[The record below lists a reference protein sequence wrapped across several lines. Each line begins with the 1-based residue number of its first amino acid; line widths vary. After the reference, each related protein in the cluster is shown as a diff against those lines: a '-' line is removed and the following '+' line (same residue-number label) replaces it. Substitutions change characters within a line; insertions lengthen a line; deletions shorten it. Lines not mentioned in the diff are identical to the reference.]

1 MTVISVLIN
10 TLITGSQC
18 ILEIPTLSPVTAVN
32 VLNLDNKQ
40 FYEDLPTYLIFGM
53 ESGSFGLVSLYRES
67 PNNANASSQLASS
80 SAAVVLAQAAAKSE
94 FMSSKELFSLIQST
108 YGSIDTSSGS
118 ATGSSNDLKYKL
130 MWVIDDSERR
140 GSVTCIKSFELR
152 KNALNLTSNYIDI
165 IIGRDDGRLQVYS
178 TEVQSLRQGN
188 RPRIAF
194 THDIGE

>member
-1 MTVISVLIN
+1 M
-10 TLITGSQC
+10 
-18 ILEIPTLSPVTAVN
+18 N

-108 YGSIDTSSGS
+108 YGNAPPGSNDTSSGS